1 MDEERILYAQGLDP
15 TFSTSTEDLFGI
27 NLNLEN
33 VISTNRTPDELLR
46 EKQLLEEQLQDV
58 IKQLNQLPI
67 TLKNDS
73 QKLEKKFS
81 ERIKPLREERTRL
94 KVECDQIPT
103 KRQTLENQKHA
114 IEMEEQEL
122 ISEEKAKRQ
131 RAFNDALLQV
141 KAEQDSCKK

>member
-73 QKLEKKFS
+73 QKL
-81 ERIKPLREERTRL
+81 
-94 KVECDQIPT
+94 
-103 KRQTLENQKHA
+103 
-114 IEMEEQEL
+114 
-122 ISEEKAKRQ
+122 
-131 RAFNDALLQV
+131 
-141 KAEQDSCKK
+141 